1 MWSICADFSGR
12 ALEKKIDIAKV
23 SQGTIERDILWQIF
37 SSFLNFFNDIGEVLK
52 IDPASN

>member
-1 MWSICADFSGR
+1 MWSICADFSGQT
-12 ALEKKIDIAKV
+12 LEKKIDIAKV

-37 SSFLNFFNDIGEVLK
+37 SSFLNFFNDIVK